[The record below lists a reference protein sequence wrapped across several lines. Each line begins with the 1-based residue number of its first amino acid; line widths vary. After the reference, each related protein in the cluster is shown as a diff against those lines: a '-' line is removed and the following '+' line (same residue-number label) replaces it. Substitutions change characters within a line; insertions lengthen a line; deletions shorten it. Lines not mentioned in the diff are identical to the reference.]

1 MGIFR
6 NVALGGVQAHAV
18 VKLDEP
24 LLLQQEQGP
33 GLVGGVVG
41 HRDLRAVR
49 QLGEGRGLAGVEAEG
64 LVVDA
69 RRVHQMGAAALVE
82 VVHVGDVLEVVG
94 QQGAVLH
101 GVVGL
106 DVVVILHDLQG
117 VAVLGHE
124 VLGDLQDL
132 RVGGRGGA
140 HLDGLVAA
148 AIAAAG
154 GQHQSEN
161 QSQGQ
166 SKCLL
171 FHFRF
176 LLLLSV
182 GLIRLSVFT
191 DRAVPMD

>member
-1 MGIFR
+1 M
-6 NVALGGVQAHAV
+6 
-18 VKLDEP
+18 
-24 LLLQQEQGP
+24 
-33 GLVGGVVG
+33 
-41 HRDLRAVR
+41 
-49 QLGEGRGLAGVEAEG
+49 
-64 LVVDA
+64 DA

-101 GVVGL
+101 RVVGL
-106 DVVVILHDLQG
+106 DIVVILHDLQG

-148 AIAAAG
+148 AAG
-154 GQHQSEN
+154 GEAQGEN
-161 QSQGQ
+161 QGQGQ
-166 SKCLL
+166 SKYFLL
-171 FHFRF
+171 HFRF